1 MRADTEE
8 RLEEN
13 IDYRLCCWEW
23 RWGEGRGRW
32 RWVVTDGEQE
42 REREDTRERWR
53 TWEQGDWA
61 EGESACDRYPGNPK
75 AELLVPVHFE
85 STKLGTLNVYRKCSP
100 NTLCYFCSLPLDP
113 TMWRMFRIS
122 ALTRLFYVIVGV

>member
-1 MRADTEE
+1 MGSRREKGRTPE
-8 RLEEN
+8 RDGGLGN
-13 IDYRLCCWEW
+13 KGTGQRGNLLAIDILGTPRL
-23 RWGEGRGRW
+23 
-32 RWVVTDGEQE
+32 
-42 REREDTRERWR
+42 
-53 TWEQGDWA
+53 
-61 EGESACDRYPGNPK
+61 N
-75 AELLVPVHFE
+75 ELLVPVHFE